1 MFRRI
6 WTPAIIEGSNNES
19 KIEIY
24 DFGVYCGELIGDN
37 WTCWEILSR
46 TKNEAGEIVE
56 ELRKMPQDW
65 TPFEEFTR
73 ETYLGTSTTDTIR
86 IRGWSIRTV
95 EIPSEKVLDHHP
107 KTERDLRPQAQQ
119 AQQVQRPQAQRN
131 AQSQRKPQAQRPQA
145 QQAQRPQAQQVQRVQ
160 QPQAPQAQQRPQAGA
175 RRTAAKPVNNMPRMK
190 PPHRV
195 AQVDQWTPLVNLVAP
210 I

>member
-107 KTERDLRPQAQQ
+107 KTERDLRPQAPQ
-119 AQQVQRPQAQRN
+119 AQQKQVQRN
-131 AQSQRKPQAQRPQA
+131 AQSQRKPQAQQPQRQP
-145 QQAQRPQAQQVQRVQ
+145 QQKQVQRVQ
-160 QPQAPQAQQRPQAGA
+160 QRPQAQPQAGA

-190 PPHRV
+190 LPHRV

>member
-46 TKNEAGEIVE
+46 TKNEAGEIAE

-107 KTERDLRPQAQQ
+107 KTERDLRHP
-119 AQQVQRPQAQRN
+119 VQRPQAQQVLRN
-131 AQSQRKPQAQRPQA
+131 VQSQRKPQAQ
-145 QQAQRPQAQQVQRVQ
+145 QVQRQPQVQ
-160 QPQAPQAQQRPQAGA
+160 QVQRPQAGA

>member
-73 ETYLGTSTTDTIR
+73 EVYLGTSTTDTIR
-86 IRGWSIRTV
+86 IRGWSILTV
-95 EIPSEKVLDHHP
+95 EIPSEKVPSHHP
-107 KTERDLRPQAQQ
+107 KTERDPRHQAQQ
-119 AQQVQRPQAQRN
+119 RHVQSPRKLPVQQPQVQRPQ
-131 AQSQRKPQAQRPQA
+131 RPQ
-145 QQAQRPQAQQVQRVQ
+145 
-160 QPQAPQAQQRPQAGA
+160 QQRQQQAGA
-175 RRTAAKPVNNMPRMK
+175 RRTAVKPVYNKSQTK

>member
-1 MFRRI
+1 MFRRT
-6 WTPAIIEGSNNES
+6 WTPAVIEGSNNES

-24 DFGVYCGELIGDN
+24 DFGVYCGELIGDD

-73 ETYLGTSTTDTIR
+73 EVYLGTSTTDRIR
-86 IRGWSIRTV
+86 IRGWSILTV
-95 EIPSEKVLDHHP
+95 EIPSEKLPSHHP
-107 KTERDLRPQAQQ
+107 KTERDPRN
-119 AQQVQRPQAQRN
+119 QVQRQVQRN
-131 AQSQRKPQAQRPQA
+131 VQSQRKPQVQR
-145 QQAQRPQAQQVQRVQ
+145 QVQR
-160 QPQAPQAQQRPQAGA
+160 QQRQQVGP
-175 RRTAAKPVNNMPRMK
+175 RTTAAKPVYNITQMK

-210 I
+210 V

>member
-73 ETYLGTSTTDTIR
+73 EAYLGTSTTDTIR
-86 IRGWSIRTV
+86 IRGWSILTV
-95 EIPSEKVLDHHP
+95 EIPSEKVPSHHP
-107 KTERDLRPQAQQ
+107 KTERDPRLQAQQ
-119 AQQVQRPQAQRN
+119 RHVQSPRKLPVQQPQVQRPQ
-131 AQSQRKPQAQRPQA
+131 RPQ
-145 QQAQRPQAQQVQRVQ
+145 
-160 QPQAPQAQQRPQAGA
+160 QQRQQQAGA
-175 RRTAAKPVNNMPRMK
+175 RRTAVKPVYNKSQTK

>member
-119 AQQVQRPQAQRN
+119 KQVQRN
-131 AQSQRKPQAQRPQA
+131 AQSQRKPQAQQPQRQP
-145 QQAQRPQAQQVQRVQ
+145 QQKQVQRVQ
-160 QPQAPQAQQRPQAGA
+160 QRPQAQPQAGA

>member
-107 KTERDLRPQAQQ
+107 KTERDLLHPVQV
-119 AQQVQRPQAQRN
+119 QQVQRN
-131 AQSQRKPQAQRPQA
+131 AQSQRKPQAQQVQQPQL
-145 QQAQRPQAQQVQRVQ
+145 QRQPQVQRVQ
-160 QPQAPQAQQRPQAGA
+160 RPQVQQRLQAQRQAGA

-190 PPHRV
+190 PLHRV

>member
-46 TKNEAGEIVE
+46 TKNEAGEIAE

-119 AQQVQRPQAQRN
+119 AQVQR
-131 AQSQRKPQAQRPQA
+131 PQAQRPQA
-145 QQAQRPQAQQVQRVQ
+145 QQKQVLRNVQSQRKPQAQQVQRQPQVQ
-160 QPQAPQAQQRPQAGA
+160 QVQRPQAGA

>member
-73 ETYLGTSTTDTIR
+73 EAYLGTSTTDTIR

-95 EIPSEKVLDHHP
+95 EIPSEKLLSHPP
-107 KTERDLRPQAQQ
+107 KTERDPRH
-119 AQQVQRPQAQRN
+119 
-131 AQSQRKPQAQRPQA
+131 QA
-145 QQAQRPQAQQVQRVQ
+145 QQAQRHAQSPRKLPVQ
-160 QPQAPQAQQRPQAGA
+160 QPQGQQQQPQVQRPQGQRQQQAGA
-175 RRTAAKPVNNMPRMK
+175 RRTAVKPVYNTRQTK

>member
-6 WTPAIIEGSNNES
+6 WTPAVIEGSNNES

-73 ETYLGTSTTDTIR
+73 EVYLGTSTTDTIR
-86 IRGWSIRTV
+86 IRGWSILTV
-95 EIPSEKVLDHHP
+95 EIPSEKVPSHHP
-107 KTERDLRPQAQQ
+107 KTERDPRHQVQRQVPRQVQRHVQSPRKPQVQPQVQRQAQG
-119 AQQVQRPQAQRN
+119 QRPQAQRP
-131 AQSQRKPQAQRPQA
+131 QGQR
-145 QQAQRPQAQQVQRVQ
+145 QQH
-160 QPQAPQAQQRPQAGA
+160 AGA
-175 RRTAAKPVNNMPRMK
+175 RRTGAKPVYNITQTK

>member
-24 DFGVYCGELIGDN
+24 DFGVYCGELIGNN

-73 ETYLGTSTTDTIR
+73 EAYLGTSTTDTIR

-95 EIPSEKVLDHHP
+95 EIPSEKLLSHPP
-107 KTERDLRPQAQQ
+107 KTERDPR
-119 AQQVQRPQAQRN
+119 QQVQRH
-131 AQSQRKPQAQRPQA
+131 AQSPRKLPVQPQQPQVQRQQGQRPQ
-145 QQAQRPQAQQVQRVQ
+145 VQ
-160 QPQAPQAQQRPQAGA
+160 QRQQQAGA
-175 RRTAAKPVNNMPRMK
+175 RRTAVKPVYNTSQTK

>member
-1 MFRRI
+1 MFRRT
-6 WTPAIIEGSNNES
+6 WTPAVIEGSNNES

-46 TKNEAGEIVE
+46 TKNEAGDIVE

-65 TPFEEFTR
+65 VPFEEFTR
-73 ETYLGTSTTDTIR
+73 ETYLGTSTTDRIR
-86 IRGWSIRTV
+86 IRGWSILTV
-95 EIPSEKVLDHHP
+95 EIPSEKLPSHP
-107 KTERDLRPQAQQ
+107 PKVERVVKQPPRRQQ
-119 AQQVQRPQAQRN
+119 APRQRQAPR
-131 AQSQRKPQAQRPQA
+131 R
-145 QQAQRPQAQQVQRVQ
+145 QQAPR
-160 QPQAPQAQQRPQAGA
+160 QPQQAGP
-175 RRTAAKPVNNMPRMK
+175 RTTAAKAVYNITQMK

-210 I
+210 V